1 MIKTKY
7 NLVNYTFCL
16 DNIVSVTVPW
26 DTSDEVVEEKALNKF
41 KEMLNNN
48 QGEILL
54 EDVMSVAPDYE
65 ESEVG

>member
-26 DTSDEVVEEKALNKF
+26 STSDEVVEEKALNKF
-41 KEMLNNN
+41 KEMLSNNRADVMC
-48 QGEILL
+48 E
-54 EDVMSVAPDYE
+54 EVMSVYGR